1 MLILVR
7 GVTSTRGVPGPMNWN
22 YAKHFAAHLSLKNL
36 KKVIIL
42 FDIFLLCFI
51 WGSLLH
57 KIESERELEINS
69 AVRETAN
76 LARAFEEH
84 TLRTIKSADQTAAFL
99 KYQYGREGRNVD
111 LPRYEREG
119 RFANQPF
126 LLMGII
132 GEDGQLIASDQVPF
146 VPSNLKDREHFYIH
160 KASRE
165 DRLFISKPVL
175 GRSSGRWS
183 IQMTR
188 RIDKADGSFGGVVV
202 VSVDPFYFADFYK
215 QMDLGRNFSI
225 TLVGLDGI
233 VRARQA
239 GQNSDLGQDISDSV
253 VMKHLNSSASGY
265 YIANSKVDGIKRIY
279 SYRAFSE
286 YPLAVLVGIDEQ
298 EALAGMNQRAV
309 SYYWICII
317 ATVIIILFGVLLIK
331 FIKQQ
336 RRDREA
342 LHQAYEELEDK
353 VLLRTKELFSMN
365 GELAAANEGL
375 QKANRQL
382 AKKTEE
388 IQEIAYSDALTGL
401 PNRLY
406 FNEWIDQEMRKASRG
421 EAAGCVLF
429 IDLDDFKMINDV
441 LGHSY
446 GDASIVIAGQRIVAT
461 AGRDAL
467 VARIGGDEFV
477 VILSGLSDRAAIAGI
492 AEAIVRELGIDYDVG
507 GECFSMSA
515 SIGIACYPQDGHT
528 AEDILKNADN
538 AMYAAKKNDRNSW
551 SFYEAYMQKE
561 ALEKMVLR
569 NSLRY
574 AIERKEL
581 SLKYQ
586 PQVTAGDCAIVGFE
600 ALLRWD
606 SAEHG
611 PVSPATF
618 IPIAEQ
624 SGLIYDIGAWVLR
637 EACGFARYLAMNGH
651 ADLVIAINVSA
662 KQLAD
667 DDFIDLVRTTLAETG
682 INPSQI
688 ELEIT
693 ESLLMNSLEDARC
706 KLDELRA
713 IGVRLALDDF
723 GTGFSS
729 LTYLWNLPVSTL
741 KLDKSF
747 IDIILYDAAK
757 AKIVSTI
764 IHMAHDFNMLVVAE
778 GVEQDEQL
786 CYLRENSCDLIQG
799 YYISKPVSKAEAV
812 RLVLKAE

>member
-1 MLILVR
+1 MLCSNTSNEHGR
-7 GVTSTRGVPGPMNWN
+7 GPGPMNWN
-22 YAKHFAAHLSLKNL
+22 YAKQFAAHLSLKNL

-42 FDIFLLCFI
+42 FDVFLLCFI

-84 TLRTIKSADQTAAFL
+84 TLRTIKNADQAAIFL
-99 KYQYGREGRNVD
+99 KYQYEREGRNINI
-111 LPRYEREG
+111 PRYKQEG
-119 RFANQPF
+119 SFAHQPF

-132 GEDGQLIASDQVPF
+132 DENGELAASDQVPF
-146 VPSNLKDREHFYIH
+146 VPSNLKDREHFYVH

-165 DRLFISKPVL
+165 NQLFISKPVL
-175 GRSSGRWS
+175 GRSSGKWAL
-183 IQMTR
+183 QMTR
-188 RIDKADGSFGGVVV
+188 RIDRPDGGFGGVVV
-202 VSVDPFYFADFYK
+202 ISVDPFYFTDFYK
-215 QMDLGRNFSI
+215 RMDLGRNFSI

-239 GQNSDLGQDISDSV
+239 GQNADLGQDISDSV
-253 VMKHLNSSASGY
+253 VMNQLTTNASGY

-298 EALAGMNQRAV
+298 EALAGMNQRAKG
-309 SYYWICII
+309 YYWGCII
-317 ATVIIILFGVLLIK
+317 ATVIIILFGILLIK
-331 FIKQQ
+331 FITQQ

-342 LHQAYEELEDK
+342 LHQAYEDLEAK
-353 VLLRTKELFSMN
+353 VLLRTKELFATN

-406 FNEWIDQEMRKASRG
+406 FNEWIDQEMRKAGRG
-421 EAAGCVLF
+421 ETAGCVLF
-429 IDLDDFKMINDV
+429 IDLDDFKTVNDV

-477 VILSGLSDRAAIAGI
+477 VILPGLSDREAIAGI
-492 AEAIVRELGIDYDVG
+492 AEAIVRELRIDYDVG

-515 SIGIACYPQDGHT
+515 SIGIARYPQDGHT

-551 SFYEAYMQKE
+551 SFYETYMQKE
-561 ALEKMVLR
+561 ATAKMVLR
-569 NSLRY
+569 NNLRY
-574 AIERKEL
+574 AIERGEL

-586 PQVTAGDCAIVGFE
+586 PQVTAGTRAIIGFE

-606 SAEHG
+606 SVEHG
-611 PVSPATF
+611 PVSPAAF
-618 IPIAEQ
+618 IPVAEQ

-637 EACGFARYLAMNGH
+637 EACSFARRLAMNGH
-651 ADLVIAINVSA
+651 EDVTIAINVSA
-662 KQLAD
+662 KQLAA
-667 DDFIDLVRTTLAETG
+667 DDFIDLVRNTLADTG
-682 INPSQI
+682 IKPSQV

-706 KLDELRA
+706 KLDELRSM
-713 IGVRLALDDF
+713 GVRLALDDF

-741 KLDKSF
+741 KIDKSF
-747 IDIILYDAAK
+747 IDLILYDAAK

-764 IHMAHDFNMLVVAE
+764 IHMAHDFDMLVVAE
-778 GVEQDEQL
+778 GVEQEQQL
-786 CYLRENSCDLIQG
+786 CYLNENCCDLIQG
-799 YYISKPVSKAEAV
+799 YYISKPVSETEAINM
-812 RLVLKAE
+812 LGNH